1 MDEAWKRI
9 DGFQGLVDWFGHVPS
24 FHDGYLLSLRIDFPT
39 EAVLVLH
46 GWDMTDRIDAR
57 GYFELEKHFVATFRL
72 TGVVKVDLEDADHA
86 GSIVERLTV
95 VGDGDQLVFA
105 INPIL
110 GTGGLLRCLKAS
122 VSFEPGKPTT

>member
-9 DGFQGLVDWFGHVPS
+9 DGFQDLVDWFGHVPS
-24 FHDGYLLSLRIDFPT
+24 FHDGYLLSLKIDFPAW
-39 EAVLVLH
+39 AVLVLH
-46 GWDMTDRIDAR
+46 GWGMTDRMDAR

-72 TGVVKVDLEDADHA
+72 DGLVKIDLEDTDHA
-86 GSIVERLTV
+86 GAIVERLTI
-95 VGDGDQLVFA
+95 DAAGDQLEFA

-110 GTGGLLRCLKAS
+110 GTGGLLRCLRAS

>member
-9 DGFQGLVDWFGHVPS
+9 DGFQDLADWFGYAPS
-24 FHDGYLLSLRIDFPT
+24 FHDGYLLSLKIDFPT
-39 EAVLVLH
+39 EAVLVMH

-72 TGVVKVDLEDADHA
+72 AGLVKIDLEDPDHA
-86 GSIVERLTV
+86 GAIVERLTITA
-95 VGDGDQLVFA
+95 DGDQLEFA